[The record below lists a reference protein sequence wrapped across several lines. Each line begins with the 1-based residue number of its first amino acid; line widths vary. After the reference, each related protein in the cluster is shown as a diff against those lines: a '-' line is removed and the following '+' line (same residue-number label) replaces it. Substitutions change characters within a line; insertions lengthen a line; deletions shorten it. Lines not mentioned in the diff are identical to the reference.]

1 MPTGDIPPLRHPLF
15 DEHFRN
21 ISGQVL
27 TYTSRRF
34 YNPAMFAGLARIC
47 LLAVALASSLQNEPA
62 SAQQADSTERQGS
75 SRAMARH
82 EMDQAIDQNLAMI
95 AQSRS
100 TNSPGYKL
108 VIHNDG
114 SATADIDA
122 FRAEPP
128 RSHEFSPGTID
139 TKTLRQLLAGLGD
152 VSRIPVGNCAK
163 SVSFGTR
170 TQITYAGK
178 TSGDLQCI
186 RPRADGDPASRQ
198 AWEDLSNF
206 VRTTLSQLKI
216 ERVGRTG

>member
-82 EMDQAIDQNLAMI
+82 EMDQDIDQNLAMI

-163 SVSFGTR
+163 SVRGSTRAVPCCGACTIQIVGTPR
-170 TQITYAGK
+170 ELQ
-178 TSGDLQCI
+178 SGFT
-186 RPRADGDPASRQ
+186 A
-198 AWEDLSNF
+198 
-206 VRTTLSQLKI
+206 
-216 ERVGRTG
+216 